1 MDDEAERRLS
11 EMAKKDAFY
20 CDLLSKCAALSEDY
34 HRIQSQ
40 LSPDDRETL
49 ERYISICE
57 ELEYQRTCM
66 AYAIGLQDGKR
77 RALE

>member
-1 MDDEAERRLS
+1 MDSDVQKRL
-11 EMAKKDAFY
+11 AKCAVEDAFY
-20 CDLLSKCAALSEDY
+20 CDLLSKCATLSEDY

-57 ELEYQRTCM
+57 ELEFQRTCM

>member
-1 MDDEAERRLS
+1 MDDEAERRLN
-11 EMAKKDAFY
+11 EMAKMDAFY

-34 HRIQSQ
+34 HRIHSQ
-40 LSPDDRETL
+40 LCPDDRETL

-77 RALE
+77 RVL

>member
-1 MDDEAERRLS
+1 MDDEAERRLN
-11 EMAKKDAFY
+11 EMAKADAFY

-77 RALE
+77 RVL

>member
-1 MDDEAERRLS
+1 MDSDVQKRL
-11 EMAKKDAFY
+11 AKCAVEDAFY
-20 CDLLSKCAALSEDY
+20 CGLLSKCAVLSEDY

-77 RALE
+77 RVLE